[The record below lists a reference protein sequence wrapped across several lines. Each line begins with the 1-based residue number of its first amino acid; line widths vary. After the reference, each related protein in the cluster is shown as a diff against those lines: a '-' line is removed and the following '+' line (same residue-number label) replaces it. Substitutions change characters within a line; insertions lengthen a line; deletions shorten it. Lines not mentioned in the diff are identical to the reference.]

1 MADGHAFDDL
11 DEPGLHAPRKRI
23 KRQRYAVAF
32 FAPLLRRR
40 RLERYLQALA
50 AIQDR
55 MGELNDL
62 FGARGRYQAL
72 VAADPAARFARGCLA
87 ARLPKPFT
95 RAMAACRRCASS
107 TSVTARYAAARSSR

>member
-1 MADGHAFDDL
+1 VADGHAFDDL

-72 VAADPAARFARGCLA
+72 VAADPAAWFARGCLA
-87 ARLPKPFT
+87 ARLPKPSHAPW
-95 RAMAACRRCASS
+95 RPAGGALRRLP
-107 TSVTARYAAARSSR
+107 